1 MLGHKV
7 AEHILEG
14 GAPRALNV
22 PAGSYQTTDGWMM
35 VTLVNEPQY
44 KRLCAAIGRDDLAS
58 DPRFADFARRADAVD
73 ALIPQLREVFLTQPT
88 EAWLARLHAA
98 DLIAERILNPGEW
111 LRNVHVEATRAAV
124 CQQTPGVGPVYSPR
138 TPGIASFSEDDLR
151 PAPDIGQ
158 DSYEV
163 LLEAGFERGAIDDL
177 VRAGAVR
184 QARNQGRRGMS
195 TDLVRYSVSDN
206 IAEIML
212 DRPPVN
218 ALSMDLIDALLAA
231 LAKARD
237 DEAVRA
243 VIIGSAHKV
252 FCAGLDLD
260 IVRGKPGIETKK
272 FLERL
277 YFALNDTQYRMG
289 KPTIAAVDGA
299 VRAGGMT
306 IAISCDMIIAG
317 DACTFGYPEIDVG
330 LIPAIHFVQLPRLVG
345 KHQAFGP
352 LFLGEPFRCRD
363 RLSHGAAQRG
373 RAEGNRARAGARDCA
388 EARRQIAHRHEDR
401 PRRLHARG
409 RCRFPPLG
417 RKRGREFCA
426 GRNDGRLSG
435 RLECV
440 RREADAKLQGTLM
453 AGLYFEEFEVGRE
466 FHHEFSRT
474 VTEMDNTMFSLLTM
488 NPQPLH
494 IDAHFSEKTEFG
506 QRLFNSLY
514 TLGIMIGMSV
524 YDTTL
529 GTTIGNLGMTDVKFP
544 KPVFH
549 GDTLK
554 AHTKIISKRASKSRP
569 TQGIVEFE
577 HTMTNQ
583 RGEVVA
589 SCRRTGLMH
598 CKPKA

>member
-1 MLGHKV
+1 
-7 AEHILEG
+7 
-14 GAPRALNV
+14 
-22 PAGSYQTTDGWMM
+22 
-35 VTLVNEPQY
+35 
-44 KRLCAAIGRDDLAS
+44 
-58 DPRFADFARRADAVD
+58 
-73 ALIPQLREVFLTQPT
+73 
-88 EAWLARLHAA
+88 
-98 DLIAERILNPGEW
+98 
-111 LRNVHVEATRAAV
+111 
-124 CQQTPGVGPVYSPR
+124 
-138 TPGIASFSEDDLR
+138 
-151 PAPDIGQ
+151 
-158 DSYEV
+158 
-163 LLEAGFERGAIDDL
+163 
-177 VRAGAVR
+177 
-184 QARNQGRRGMS
+184 MS
-195 TDLVRYSVSDN
+195 TDLVGYSVSGN
-206 IAEIML
+206 IAEVML

-277 YFALNDTQYRMG
+277 YFALNDIQYRMG

-306 IAISCDMIIAG
+306 IAISCNMIIAS

-352 LFLGEPFRCRD
+352 LFLGEPFDATTAFRMGLLSEVVTKGTALERARD
-363 RLSHGAAQRG
+363 RAQ
-373 RAEGNRARAGARDCA
+373 ARW
-388 EARRQIAHRHEDR
+388 QIADRHEDR
-401 PRRLHARG
+401 ARCLHAGG
-409 RCRFPPLG
+409 RRRFPPLG
-417 RKRGREFCA
+417 RERGRELCA
-426 GRNDGRLSG
+426 CRNDGRLSG
-435 RLECV
+435 RFECV
-440 RREADAKLQGTLM
+440 RRKADAELQGTLM

-494 IDAHFSEKTEFG
+494 IDAHFSENTEFG
-506 QRLFNSLY
+506 QRLFNSIY

-554 AHTKIISKRASKSRP
+554 AHTKIMSKRESKSRP
-569 TQGIVEFE
+569 NQGIVEFE

>member
-1 MLGHKV
+1 
-7 AEHILEG
+7 
-14 GAPRALNV
+14 
-22 PAGSYQTTDGWMM
+22 
-35 VTLVNEPQY
+35 
-44 KRLCAAIGRDDLAS
+44 
-58 DPRFADFARRADAVD
+58 
-73 ALIPQLREVFLTQPT
+73 
-88 EAWLARLHAA
+88 
-98 DLIAERILNPGEW
+98 
-111 LRNVHVEATRAAV
+111 
-124 CQQTPGVGPVYSPR
+124 
-138 TPGIASFSEDDLR
+138 
-151 PAPDIGQ
+151 
-158 DSYEV
+158 
-163 LLEAGFERGAIDDL
+163 
-177 VRAGAVR
+177 
-184 QARNQGRRGMS
+184 MS
-195 TDLVRYSVSDN
+195 TDLVRYSVSGN

-237 DEAVRA
+237 DDAVRA

-363 RLSHGAAQRG
+363 RLPHGPAQRSG
-373 RAEGNRARAGARDCA
+373 AEGNRAGACAGDRA
-388 EARRQIAHRHEDR
+388 ETRRQITHRHEDR
-401 PRRLHARG
+401 ARCLHARG
-409 RCRFPPLG
+409 RCRFPPVG
-417 RKRGREFCA
+417 RKRGRELCA

-440 RREADAKLQGTLM
+440 RRKANAKLQGTLM

-494 IDAHFSEKTEFG
+494 IDAHFSENTEFG

-554 AHTKIISKRASKSRP
+554 SHTKIISKRASKSRP

>member
-1 MLGHKV
+1 
-7 AEHILEG
+7 
-14 GAPRALNV
+14 
-22 PAGSYQTTDGWMM
+22 
-35 VTLVNEPQY
+35 
-44 KRLCAAIGRDDLAS
+44 
-58 DPRFADFARRADAVD
+58 
-73 ALIPQLREVFLTQPT
+73 
-88 EAWLARLHAA
+88 
-98 DLIAERILNPGEW
+98 
-111 LRNVHVEATRAAV
+111 
-124 CQQTPGVGPVYSPR
+124 
-138 TPGIASFSEDDLR
+138 
-151 PAPDIGQ
+151 
-158 DSYEV
+158 
-163 LLEAGFERGAIDDL
+163 
-177 VRAGAVR
+177 
-184 QARNQGRRGMS
+184 
-195 TDLVRYSVSDN
+195 
-206 IAEIML
+206 
-212 DRPPVN
+212 
-218 ALSMDLIDALLAA
+218 MDLIDALLAA

-237 DEAVRA
+237 DDAVRA

-352 LFLGEPFRCRD
+352 LFLGEPFDAATAFRMGL
-363 RLSHGAAQRG
+363 LSEVVPKGTAL
-373 RAEGNRARAGARDCA
+373 ERAREIARKLAAKSPIVMKIGRDAFMRAVDADFRRSVENAAESFALVATTEDCQEGLNA
-388 EARRQIAHRHEDR
+388 FVE
-401 PRRLHARG
+401 
-409 RCRFPPLG
+409 
-417 RKRGREFCA
+417 KR
-426 GRNDGRLSG
+426 S
-435 RLECV
+435 
-440 RREADAKLQGTLM
+440 AKLQGPLM

-494 IDAHFSEKTEFG
+494 IDAHFSENTEFG

-554 AHTKIISKRASKSRP
+554 SHTKIISKRDSKSRP